1 MTLELK
7 KLFLDSIYDESDF
20 SAEQINELELG
31 IATNKTQSYMN
42 PMLSVEEMQKA
53 RQHKNIKLN
62 I

>member
-53 RQHKNIKLN
+53 RQPKNIKLN